1 MIVQQTDTE
10 IIIKLPK
17 KLYSKRLQV
26 ILDYLEFKTIV
37 SKSKASQKDVDSIL
51 SAMKITRK
59 KKVQQMLKA

>member
-17 KLYSKRLQV
+17 KLYNKRLQV